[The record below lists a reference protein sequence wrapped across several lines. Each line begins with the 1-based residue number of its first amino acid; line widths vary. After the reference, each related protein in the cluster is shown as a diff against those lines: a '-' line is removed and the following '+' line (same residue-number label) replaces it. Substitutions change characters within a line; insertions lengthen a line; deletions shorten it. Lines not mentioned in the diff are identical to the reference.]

1 MGIVDED
8 IERVRLAADV
18 VAIIGEHVALRRS
31 GSRWVGLCP
40 FHAEKSGSFS
50 VNAELGLYYCF
61 GCQAKGD
68 VITFVREINHL
79 DFAGALELLAG
90 RAGIQLRY
98 DNEAQSGARR
108 KRGVLVEA
116 MTKAVEW
123 YHDRLLNSPDAATAR
138 GYLRSRGYD
147 GEIVR
152 RFKLGW
158 APDEWDQLCRALDV
172 PAEVL
177 RETGLGFVNRRD
189 RMQDSFRGRILFP
202 IFDVRGDA
210 VAIGGR
216 IMPGAEGPKY
226 KNSPATAIYDKSEVL
241 YGLNWAKTQVVE
253 RGEVVVC
260 EGYTDVIGMTQAEIG
275 RAVATCGTAFTERH
289 VALLKGFSR
298 RIVLAFDADAA
309 GQNAAE
315 RFYEWERRYDV
326 DVFVAAM
333 PVGSDPG
340 ELAQRAPEL
349 LEKAVS
355 EAMPFLAFRL
365 DRLLAAANLSTPE
378 GRARAAKGAVDL
390 IAEHPNQLVRDQ
402 YLMQVADSCRSDPT
416 HLRDMLA
423 AAQGGSP
430 SKSATRPVR
439 STNTVVSKGD
449 DRPSLMA
456 LRLAVQRPEEV
467 ADLLDEVLFDDEMHL
482 RAYRALVGATT
493 FQDALAAADPEVVEM
508 LGRLAVED
516 ADVEP
521 VDAIARLVD
530 EAARRVMVLLEMQVR
545 AADDPL
551 VYQPRM
557 AWLALRM
564 GQLRTTTPSRE
575 LLHELVAFLQQWA
588 GEEQSDQ

>member
-8 IERVRLAADV
+8 IDRVRASTDV

-98 DNEAQSGARR
+98 DNEAQSGAHRR
-108 KRGVLVEA
+108 RGVLVEA
-116 MTKAVEW
+116 MGKAVAW
-123 YHDRLLNSPDAATAR
+123 YHQRLLNAPDAAAAR

-152 RFKLGW
+152 RFQLGW
-158 APDEWDQLCRALDV
+158 APDDWDHLCRAIQV
-172 PAEVL
+172 PADVL
-177 RETGLGFVNRRD
+177 RDTGLGFVNRRD
-189 RMQDSFRGRILFP
+189 RMQDSFRGRIIFP

-210 VAIGGR
+210 VALGGR

-241 YGLNWAKTQVVE
+241 YGLNWAKTEVVE

-260 EGYTDVIGMTQAEIG
+260 EGYTDVIGMSQAG
-275 RAVATCGTAFTERH
+275 VQRAVATCGTALTERH

-315 RFYEWERRYDV
+315 RFYEWERRHDV

-333 PVGSDPG
+333 PPGSDPG
-340 ELAQRAPEL
+340 ELAQRDPVL

-355 EAMPFLAFRL
+355 GAVPFLAFRIE
-365 DRLLAAANLSTPE
+365 RLLAASNLSTPE
-378 GRARAAKGAVDL
+378 GRARAAQAAVDL
-390 IAEHPNQLVRDQ
+390 LGEHPSALVRDQ
-402 YLMQVADSCRSDPT
+402 YLMQVADRCRVDPGHLRELSRVTQGGPGVAGSVPVLNRPRPRSDE
-416 HLRDMLA
+416 
-423 AAQGGSP
+423 
-430 SKSATRPVR
+430 
-439 STNTVVSKGD
+439 GD
-449 DRPSLMA
+449 DRSALMT

-482 RAYRALVGATT
+482 RIYRSLVGATT
-493 FQDALAAADPEVVEM
+493 FHEALTDADPDVVEA

-516 ADVEP
+516 ADVEAL
-521 VDAIARLVD
+521 DAVARLV
-530 EAARRVMVLLEMQVR
+530 ERAASRVMVQLEMQVR
-545 AADDPL
+545 AADDPM
-551 VYQPRM
+551 VHQPRM

-564 GQLRTTTPSRE
+564 ERLRTTTPSRE
-575 LLHELVAFLQQWA
+575 LLYELVAFLREWA
-588 GEEQSDQ
+588 GEEAS

>member
-158 APDEWDQLCRALDV
+158 APDDWDQLCRALDV

-260 EGYTDVIGMTQAEIG
+260 EGYTDVIGMTQAGIE

-289 VALLKGFSR
+289 VALLKGFSL

-340 ELAQRAPEL
+340 ELAQRDPEL
-349 LEKAVS
+349 LEKAVR

-423 AAQGGSP
+423 TAQGGSA
-430 SKSATRPVR
+430 SKSATRLVR
-439 STNTVVSKGD
+439 SANTVASKGD

-588 GEEQSDQ
+588 GEEQK